1 MDPWLHVSVIILHI
15 VDKFAKTPEDIGF
28 YFHKLFWVYLLY
40 IFLTDLVD
48 IVLVKVRNQLCQ
60 VNENKR
66 SC

>member
-15 VDKFAKTPEDIGF
+15 VDEFAKTPEDIGF

-48 IVLVKVRNQLCQ
+48 IVLVKVRN
-60 VNENKR
+60 
-66 SC
+66 

>member
-15 VDKFAKTPEDIGF
+15 VDEFAKTPEDIGF

>member
-1 MDPWLHVSVIILHI
+1 MHPWLHVSVIILHI
-15 VDKFAKTPEDIGF
+15 FDEFAKTPEEISF
-28 YFHKLFWVYLLY
+28 YFYKLFWVHLLY

-48 IVLVKVRNQLCQ
+48 VVLVKVRNQLFQ